1 MDGHVA
7 IVKIVSHIG
16 RDGEWRFRLE
26 PIPWNSSGQPMNS
39 SYVQLNCVFEKWV
52 THVLLELLLLSDIK
66 VLHLGVSIIC
76 LVKKK
81 KKKSTI

>member
-39 SYVQLNCVFEKWV
+39 SYVQLNCVFEK
-52 THVLLELLLLSDIK
+52 
-66 VLHLGVSIIC
+66 
-76 LVKKK
+76 
-81 KKKSTI
+81 